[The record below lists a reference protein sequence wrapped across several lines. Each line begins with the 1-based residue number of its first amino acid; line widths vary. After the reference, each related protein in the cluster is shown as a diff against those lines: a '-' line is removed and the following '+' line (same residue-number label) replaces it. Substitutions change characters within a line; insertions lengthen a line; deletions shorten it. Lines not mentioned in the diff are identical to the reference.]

1 MVDLD
6 ELDKELLE
14 VVCRQKCK
22 FYKEGQEI
30 REKEYQCGA
39 YKVLKLMIEEGELT
53 LDHLKKMSARVIKES
68 LP

>member
-1 MVDLD
+1 MTKLD

-14 VVCRQKCK
+14 IVCRQRCK

-30 REKEYQCGA
+30 KEKEYQCGA
-39 YKVLKLMIEEGELT
+39 YKILKTMIQEGYLTLGEL
-53 LDHLKKMSARVIKES
+53 KNYSAKVIKAS